1 MAGSDFPDPRTLPS
15 MLEAGVSG
23 VPRDR
28 AWDVVTAIEV
38 PSLIG
43 SALTRVSFYILA
55 PGEVELVGTDGEDSV
70 SAEVLSLFAETAE
83 ANGTAPL
90 EARVVRATDELWS
103 VAVRKASRRPAEIE
117 LPADFSSISV
127 ARAPDGEVTAHVDG
141 EFVDE
146 PTGEAAQAIADI
158 VEAAEREQ
166 SAFVATL
173 ERFASGRVAL
183 SVDPL

>member
-1 MAGSDFPDPRTLPS
+1 

-38 PSLIG
+38 PSLVG

-55 PGEVELVGTDGEDSV
+55 PGEVELVGTDGEDTV
-70 SAEVLSLFAETAE
+70 TADVLSVFAETAA
-83 ANGTAPL
+83 ANGTTPL
-90 EARVVRATDELWS
+90 EARAVRATDDLWS

-117 LPADFSSISV
+117 LPAGLSTISV

-146 PTGEAAQAIADI
+146 PTGEAARAI
-158 VEAAEREQ
+158 VEIVAVAEREQ
-166 SAFVATL
+166 RAFVATL
-173 ERFASGRVAL
+173 ERFASGRIAL